1 MKLKLTEEEQQL
13 ILDNRHKQHLEQIRK
28 EKEQS
33 FSKKTGVLKHDLYF
47 IAYKG
52 DLFELLD
59 NKWKYFTKDELQKF
73 IDDISNSIFDSIVAK
88 KGTLLE
94 SYYDGEELWRSVE
107 TGSEMGDIEDMNN
120 QWAKENLENIKSIKP
135 QNKKKKS

>member
-1 MKLKLTEEEQQL
+1 MKLKLTKEEERL
-13 ILDNRHKQHLEQIRK
+13 ILDNRHQENLKRIQK
-28 EKEQS
+28 EKEES
-33 FSKKTGVLKHDLYF
+33 FSKKSGVLKHDLYF

-52 DLFELLD
+52 DLFDLLD

-73 IDDISNSIFDSIVAK
+73 INDISNSIFNSIVAK

-107 TGSEMGDIEDMNN
+107 TGSETGDIEDMDN